1 MGVRPGPRYACPV
14 LSKDLIR
21 LYPELYHVAADGAW
35 PSIERHGLLSTS
47 ALVTRWGVRQGA
59 PQAAILTKRRGE
71 SIELEHPDYGTAV
84 IRHQKAIHESSLA
97 AALEDLTPSE
107 WYAMLNDRVFFFL
120 QKRRLE
126 ELLAARSYRDDA
138 HTVLTLDTRSL
149 VNAHED
155 DIELTTVN
163 TGFAQRFSAEPRGRD
178 SFQSIEEFA
187 HPTRAHASTK
197 VVDVAELAVYRGVRD
212 IRDHVTRVE
221 RMRDGTVLERFV

>member
-1 MGVRPGPRYACPV
+1 V
-14 LSKDLIR
+14 LTKDLIR

-84 IRHQKAIHESSLA
+84 IRHQKAMHEPSLA
-97 AALEDLTPSE
+97 AALEELTPSE
-107 WYAMLNDRVFFFL
+107 WYTMLNDRVFFFL
-120 QKRRLE
+120 QKARLN
-126 ELLAARSYRDDA
+126 ELLAARAYRDDA
-138 HTVLTLDTRSL
+138 HTVITVDTRSL

-155 DIELTTVN
+155 DIELTRVN
-163 TGFAQRFSAEPRGRD
+163 TGFAQRFSAEPRGRE
-178 SFQSIEEFA
+178 SFSSIEEFV

-197 VVDVAELAVYRGVRD
+197 VLDVAELAVYRGVRD
-212 IRDHVTRVE
+212 IREHVKRVE

>member
-1 MGVRPGPRYACPV
+1 M
-14 LSKDLIR
+14 LTKDLIR
-21 LYPELYHVAADGAW
+21 LYPELYHVAADGSW
-35 PSIERHGLLSTS
+35 PAIERHGLLSVS

-59 PQAAILTKRRGE
+59 PQAAILTRRRGE
-71 SIELEHPDYGTAV
+71 TLELEHPDYGTAV
-84 IRHQKAIHESSLA
+84 IRHQKAMHESSLA
-97 AALEDLTPSE
+97 AALEDDLTPSE

-120 QKRRLE
+120 QKTRLN

-138 HTVLTLDTRSL
+138 HTVITVDTRSL
-149 VNAHED
+149 VAAHED

-178 SFQSIEEFA
+178 SFQSIEEFS

-212 IRDHVTRVE
+212 ITKHVKRVE

>member
-1 MGVRPGPRYACPV
+1 MAALWCDARSRGTLFSV

-35 PSIERHGLLSTS
+35 PSIERHGLLSTA

-71 SIELEHPDYGTAV
+71 SLELEHPDYGTAV
-84 IRHQKAIHESSLA
+84 IRHQKAMHESSLA
-97 AALEDLTPSE
+97 AALEDLSPSE
-107 WYAMLNDRVFFFL
+107 WYATLNERVFFFL
-120 QKRRLE
+120 DKDPAER
-126 ELLAARSYRDDA
+126 AARRPVVPGRRPHRA
-138 HTVLTLDTRSL
+138 HARHPQPGQRARGRHR
-149 VNAHED
+149 AHR
-155 DIELTTVN
+155 VN

-178 SFQSIEEFA
+178 SFQSIAEFA

-212 IRDHVTRVE
+212 IT
-221 RMRDGTVLERFV
+221 